1 MNRFW
6 RYAILIFLVGG
17 LAGFALSRWFENPA
31 GNATYT
37 PIMATYSPLTTN
49 TPTSLPVATRT
60 VTFIMTATFE
70 TPYKPISPSATPSPS
85 ITPTLDYAAEAKIYL
100 QTPTPY
106 PTRPSQTPAPTPLD
120 PLRQVV
126 ARKLPPEWTP
136 VPYQLVEGFY
146 DNAQTSD
153 WKTQIIQTTTDL
165 MNWVGADPVQ
175 FARQVK
181 ALQPEGVWFGEQF
194 EWVLKDD
201 FDGDQQPEWLVSVPA
216 YSADKEIQ
224 SYPEQVVI
232 LFERSAGVYRPV
244 AYQRPLSYAL
254 HGFFAEVF
262 LAQDLNRNGLKEI
275 ALRSMSCGTACS
287 EAIIMGEW
295 DGQVWHYTFWES
307 LPGTGFANYY
317 MFTDTNRDG
326 LVEMTLHYTTL
337 YKLDSRY
344 PAREASDT
352 YSWRDGRWRLLDEW
366 RSPSANSYA
375 ILRDMYSA
383 LGLGKTQDAIEAGL
397 PVLRGLSTSCGIDEV
412 YTGIE
417 VMLAQTLLND
427 PQAAQATLQQLDTY
441 CQIPENGYLDAAHI
455 YMQAY
460 QQTGEAVTSCA
471 AMNRFM
477 FQNKIYNP
485 VLNLYQCTDEGCYYN
500 YCPISPIDR

>member
-6 RYAILIFLVGG
+6 RYPILIFLVGG

-31 GNATYT
+31 GNAAYT
-37 PIMATYSPLTTN
+37 PVMATYSPLTTN
-49 TPTSLPVATRT
+49 TPTSLLIATRT
-60 VTFIMTATFE
+60 VTFIMTATFD
-70 TPYKPISPSATPSPS
+70 KSVSPSATPSPS

-126 ARKLPPEWTP
+126 AHKLPPEWTP
-136 VPYQLVEGFY
+136 VPYQLVESYY
-146 DNAQTSD
+146 DDPHSLN
-153 WKTQIIQTTTDL
+153 WKMQIIQTTTDL
-165 MNWVGADPVQ
+165 MNWVDADPIQ

-181 ALQPEGVWFGEQF
+181 ALQPKGVWFGDKF
-194 EWVLKDD
+194 EWLLKDD
-201 FDGDQQPEWLVSVPA
+201 FDGDRQPEWLVSIPA

-224 SYPEQVVI
+224 SYPEQMVI
-232 LFERSAGVYRPV
+232 LFERTAGVYKPV
-244 AYQRPLSYAL
+244 AYQRPLSDGRFL
-254 HGFFAEVF
+254 HGEFAKV
-262 LAQDLNRNGLKEI
+262 LLVQDLNRNGLKEI
-275 ALRSMSCGTACS
+275 GLRSMSCGTACS
-287 EAIIMGEW
+287 EAITMGEW
-295 DGQVWHYTFWES
+295 DGKAWHYTFWES
-307 LPGTGFANYY
+307 LPGSFSNYF
-317 MFTDTNRDG
+317 MFTDVDRDG
-326 LVEMTLHYTTL
+326 SIEMTLHYTTF
-337 YKLDSRY
+337 YYLDQRY
-344 PAREASDT
+344 PQREASDT
-352 YSWRDGRWRLLDEW
+352 YGWRDGRWKLLDEW

-383 LGLGKTQDAIEAGL
+383 LELGKTQEALEAGL
-397 PVLRGLSTSCGIDEV
+397 PVLHGLSTSCDIDEV

-417 VMLAQTLLND
+417 VMLAQTLLNA
-427 PQAAQATLQQLDTY
+427 PQAAQATLQQLDMY

-460 QQTGEAVTSCA
+460 QQTGEAVTSCT

-477 FQNKIYNP
+477 FQNKLYNP
-485 VLNLYQCTDEGCYYN
+485 VLNLYQCTNEGCYYN